1 MSLGPIELV
10 VIGFPDTPTG
20 GRIASEIQRLIDS
33 EVITLVDG
41 LFVSKEEDGTT
52 NFVEI
57 QQMDVDDSINRLSQ
71 FIDDSKGLLA
81 DEDVEQIA
89 DELSPGA
96 SALMLVFENT
106 WVKGVRDAVADAGG
120 VLMAQIRVPGPI
132 VDEVMAAVAA
142 E

>member
-71 FIDDSKGLLA
+71 FIDDSEGLLA

-89 DELSPGA
+89 EELSPGA